1 MIQEFDKAPTVP
13 SSPPLSASP
22 LRSRER
28 FLTKKQFAALLQVTE
43 RTIDRWL
50 LEGALPSESKLR
62 IGGSVR
68 FRPVVLEEW
77 IRSHQCDRANRL

>member
-1 MIQEFDKAPTVP
+1 MLQESDTATTSEV
-13 SSPPLSASP
+13 SLSLTENQ
-22 LRSRER
+22 LRSGER
-28 FLTKKQFAALLQVTE
+28 FLTKRQFAALLQVTE

-50 LEGALPSESKLR
+50 QEGALPSESKFA

-77 IRSHQCDRANRL
+77 IRSRQCDRAARL

>member
-1 MIQEFDKAPTVP
+1 MIQEFDKAPTSP
-13 SSPPLSASP
+13 SSPPPSAGPPKS
-22 LRSRER
+22 SER

-50 LEGALPSESKLR
+50 LEGTLPSESKFA

-77 IRSHQCDRANRL
+77 IRSRQCDRA